1 VKVTRDV
8 INDLLPLY
16 LEGEASADTKALVD
30 DYLQR
35 DEELARTVRAARE
48 ERSPVMSAP
57 AIATPSPDLERRAL
71 ERTRSV
77 LRRQA
82 WTLALAIFLTALPFT
97 VGQFSGGR
105 TFFMMRDV
113 PGSAWLLVP
122 AAALWVR
129 YLWVQRQLRRA
140 GF

>member
-16 LEGEASADTKALVD
+16 LEGEASADTRALVEA
-30 DYLQR
+30 YLQG
-35 DEELARTVRAARE
+35 DEELARQVRAARD
-48 ERSPVMSAP
+48 ERSPMMSA
-57 AIATPSPDLERRAL
+57 ATVTTLSPDIERRAL
-71 ERTRSV
+71 ERTRTV
-77 LRRQA
+77 LRWQK
-82 WTLALAIFLTALPFT
+82 WTLALAIVLTALPFT
-97 VGQFSGGR
+97 VGDIGGR
-105 TFFMMRDV
+105 TFLMMRDV

-129 YLWVQRQLRRA
+129 YLWVQRRLRGA